1 MRGTKARMAGCRE
14 FFKGE
19 MMAELN
25 TGQTDLIGRIE
36 GNVAILSFN
45 RPEVRNALSRVCT
58 QVLKL
63 RCHRSQRTPVCT
75 S

>member
-36 GNVAILSFN
+36 GNVAFLSFN
-45 RPEVRNALSRVCT
+45 RPEVCT

-63 RCHRSQRTPVCT
+63 RCHRSQRTPMCM